1 MFGYANDLRSAT
13 QGRASYSMEF
23 SKYTAAPKNVA
34 DDVIEKLKEAQVV
47 PLFKKNNSL
56 DKCNNRP
63 VSILP
68 TISKFYERAIY
79 EQTVTF
85 FDKVFHPS
93 LSAFRSGLWLPNSS
107 SKNNRRLEKGPYMSS
122 HSLIILPILTHCFLL
137 ER

>member
-1 MFGYANDLRSAT
+1 L
-13 QGRASYSMEF
+13 
-23 SKYTAAPKNVA
+23 SKKVTVCSSITNSVFP
-34 DDVIEKLKEAQVV
+34 EKLKEAQVV

-68 TISKFYERAIY
+68 TISKSYERAIY

-93 LSAFRSGLWLPNSS
+93 LSAFRPGYGCQTALLKIIEDWKKALDENTFVAAILMDLWGTPL
-107 SKNNRRLEKGPYMSS
+107 YMSS